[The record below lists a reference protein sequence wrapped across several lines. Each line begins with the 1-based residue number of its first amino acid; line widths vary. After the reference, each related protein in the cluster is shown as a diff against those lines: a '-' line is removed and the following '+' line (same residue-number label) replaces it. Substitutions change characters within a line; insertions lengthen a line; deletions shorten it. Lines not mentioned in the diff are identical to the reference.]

1 MGVVDFYAMPSR
13 VVIVSGG
20 ETSTQTVG
28 PTAEQ
33 SGAAD
38 RPVVVEPAGDRAE
51 LPPPEPVH
59 IRYTRQRETTPDVPD
74 VENPFSQVRGRFRS

>member
-38 RPVVVEPAGDRAE
+38 RPVVEPAGDRAE

-59 IRYTRQRETTPDVPD
+59 IRYTRQRETTPDVRD
-74 VENPFSQVRGRFRS
+74 VENPFS

>member
-1 MGVVDFYAMPSR
+1 MGVVDLYAMRSR

-20 ETSTQTVG
+20 ETSTKTVG
-28 PTAEQ
+28 TTDGQ

-59 IRYTRQRETTPDVPD
+59 IRYTRQRETTPDVRD
-74 VENPFSQVRGRFRS
+74 VENPFS

>member
-1 MGVVDFYAMPSR
+1 MVGVVDFNAMPSR
-13 VVIVSGG
+13 VLIVSGG

-38 RPVVVEPAGDRAE
+38 RPVVVEPAAARAE
-51 LPPPEPVH
+51 LLPPEPVH
-59 IRYTRQRETTPDVPD
+59 IRYTR
-74 VENPFSQVRGRFRS
+74 

>member
-1 MGVVDFYAMPSR
+1 MVGAVDFNAMPSR

-38 RPVVVEPAGDRAE
+38 CPVVVEPAGDRTE

-59 IRYTRQRETTPDVPD
+59 IWYTRQRETTPDVA
-74 VENPFSQVRGRFRS
+74 RR